1 MAKDKNKKKVPF
13 NVFKKGFVGALLG
26 ATILAGGVGLAG
38 CGQAGPQGQQGPQ
51 GEQGPAGTN
60 GSTWYSGSQYDPAQG
75 VAGDFFFDTDDGS
88 IYVKL
93 ASGWTAISNITGPE
107 GDPGEDG
114 KDGASWLTGTT
125 EPTAAV
131 GKNGDTYLDISTNFV
146 YTKTNG
152 VWTKMGEI
160 SGDRDVTIVDQ
171 SPWVGKTAVFVGDSI
186 TKGSGCDGQKYWEIL
201 AEELGFANVVGMGVG
216 GSCWSVKSDYGTG
229 NSPLINRYQTI
240 PEADLIQ
247 IFMGTNDYGHGTPLG
262 SIDDTTD
269 VSFYGALNV
278 ILPALQQKYP
288 SSRIVVVT
296 PLHRY
301 NADTNKNDLNYD
313 YEAHPVTGKTLK
325 DYVDAMKEVC
335 ERYSIPVID
344 MFSISGLNP
353 IVESIKNMYMPDGL
367 HPNAEGH
374 KLMANIMKYHL
385 NLFARSGNEEVVAP
399 QYEYEIK
406 AGNAFSTDPTTAT
419 TLKRATTVKNTQLKK
434 GDVVSVKN
442 AAMHGLAVYAQ
453 TGEAIAASSSISG
466 GFVDTFEIQE
476 DGWYGFVLSMDDGSD
491 FNFLTMSK
499 EFYDYVTI
507 TPPTSTPEE
516 PGDGGEGEEGEE
528 PTDPTPGEGEDDGEV
543 AESALVTGN
552 KFGTTDNVLLD
563 TRRATVTKNIYING
577 IATVSVKNS
586 AVKFA
591 VYAQTGETITVTEG
605 LTSLTGGYNEG
616 EYLITAPGWYGFVL
630 ATKDDSNFNF
640 STMSNDLLDYISIE
654 VNEIQTFEVTFEA
667 GSKYGAGYEED
678 VKRASTV
685 KNVYLTAGTTIVKAN
700 ADYAYAVY
708 KQTGETEITTG
719 SSISG
724 GWDATTFV
732 IAESG
737 WYGFALKKVSEAAFD
752 FESTDSADLA
762 SYVTIY
768 KA

>member
-1 MAKDKNKKKVPF
+1 MAKDKNKKVPF

-38 CGQAGPQGQQGPQ
+38 CGQAGQQGPQ

-60 GSTWYSGSQYDPAQG
+60 GSTWYSGTQYDPAQG

-93 ASGWTAISNITGPE
+93 ASGWTAISNITGPK
-107 GDPGEDG
+107 GDTGEDG

-152 VWTKMGEI
+152 VWIKMGEI

-201 AEELGFANVVGMGVG
+201 EEELGFSTVAGMGIG
-216 GSCWSVKSDYGTG
+216 GSCWSATSDYGNG

-247 IFMGTNDYGHGTPLG
+247 IFMGTNDYGHATPLG
-262 SIDDTTD
+262 TIEDTTD

-313 YEAHPVTGKTLK
+313 YEAHPVSGKTLK

-385 NLFARSGNEEVVAP
+385 NLFARGGHVEIVNPE
-399 QYEYEIK
+399 YEYEIK
-406 AGNAFSTDPTTAT
+406 VGNAFSTDPAT
-419 TLKRATTVKNTQLKK
+419 LTSVKRASAVRNIQLKAGTVITVKDDAKY
-434 GDVVSVKN
+434 GV
-442 AAMHGLAVYAQ
+442 AVYAQ
-453 TGEAIAASSSISG
+453 TGEAIEASSSISG
-466 GFVDTFEIQE
+466 GFKDTFAVTE
-476 DGWYGFVLSMDDGSD
+476 DGWYGFVLATDDDSD

-507 TPPTSTPEE
+507 TPPTPTPEQ
-516 PGDGGEGEEGEE
+516 PGDGGEGQE

-543 AESALVTGN
+543 AENALVTGN
-552 KFGTTDNVLLD
+552 KFGSTDNVLSD
-563 TRRATVTKNIYING
+563 KTRATATKNIYING
-577 IATVSVKNS
+577 TATITAKSA
-586 AVKFA
+586 AVKVA
-591 VYAQTGETITVTEG
+591 VYAQTGEEITA
-605 LTSLTGGYNEG
+605 SSSISGGYKTEFS
-616 EYLITAPGWYGFVL
+616 ITAPGWYGFVL
-630 ATKDDSNFNF
+630 AKEGVEFDF
-640 STMSNDLLDYISIE
+640 STDSDDLYDYISIDI
-654 VNEIQTFEVTFEA
+654 NEIQTFEVTFEI

-700 ADYAYAVY
+700 DDYAYAVY

-724 GWDATTFV
+724 GWNSTTFV
-732 IAESG
+732 ITESG